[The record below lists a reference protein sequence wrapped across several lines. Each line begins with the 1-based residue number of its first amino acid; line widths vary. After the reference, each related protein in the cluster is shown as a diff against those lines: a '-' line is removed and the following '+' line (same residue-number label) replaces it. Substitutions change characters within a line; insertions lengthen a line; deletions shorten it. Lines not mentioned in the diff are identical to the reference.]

1 MTASSHFLTEQLLT
15 AQELAEVLGVHRETV
30 YTLTHEG
37 KVPGVK
43 IGVVWRYSLAEVLA
57 ALEES
62 TMRCAAR

>member
-1 MTASSHFLTEQLLT
+1 MTVSSHSLTEHLT

-37 KVPGVK
+37 KVPAVK
-43 IGVVWRYSLAEVLA
+43 VGVVWRYNLAEVLA